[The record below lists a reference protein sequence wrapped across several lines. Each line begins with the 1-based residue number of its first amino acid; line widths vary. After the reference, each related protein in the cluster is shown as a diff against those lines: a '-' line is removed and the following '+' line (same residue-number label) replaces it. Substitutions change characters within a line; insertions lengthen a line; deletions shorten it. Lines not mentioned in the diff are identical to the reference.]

1 MDERLSR
8 SPDQRLGD
16 LGIILP
22 PAAAPVANYIAVSRM
37 GGLLIVSGQLPFGRD
52 GKIDPRH
59 VGKLGGE
66 VSAADGREAARACAL
81 NVLAQV
87 RAQIGSLDVVGRC
100 LRLGGFINCAS
111 DFKELAQV
119 MNGASDLMVEIFGDR
134 GRHARSTIGVAQLPL
149 DAAVEVEA
157 MFEAAP

>member
-1 MDERLSR
+1 MSEHMPR
-8 SPDQRLGD
+8 SAEHRLGD
-16 LGIILP
+16 LGLVLP
-22 PAAAPVANYIAVSRM
+22 PAAAPVANYIAVSKM
-37 GGLLIVSGQLPFGRD
+37 GGLLVVSGQLPFGPD

-59 VGKLGGE
+59 IGKLGAG
-66 VSAADGREAARACAL
+66 VSPEDGRAAARACAL

-87 RAQIGSLDVVGRC
+87 RAQIGSLDPVGRC
-100 LRLGGFINCAS
+100 LRLGGFINCTS

-119 MNGASDLMVEIFGDR
+119 MNGASDLIVEVFGDR

-157 MFEAAP
+157 MFEAAL

>member
-1 MDERLSR
+1 MSEHMPR
-8 SPDQRLGD
+8 SAEHRLGD
-16 LGIILP
+16 LGLVLP
-22 PAAAPVANYIAVSRM
+22 PAAAPVANYIAVSKM
-37 GGLLIVSGQLPFGRD
+37 GGLLVVSGQLPFGPD

-59 VGKLGGE
+59 IGKLGAG
-66 VSAADGREAARACAL
+66 VSPEDGRAAARACAL

-87 RAQIGSLDVVGRC
+87 RAQIGSLDPVGRC
-100 LRLGGFINCAS
+100 LRLGGFINCSS

-119 MNGASDLMVEIFGDR
+119 MNGASDLIVEVFGDR

-157 MFEAAP
+157 MLEAAL